1 MRGVIESVKKE
12 LKLKNTALNAAKQ
25 FMEQTSSEMPFG
37 TLRPSVLPIA
47 VIRLPA

>member
-25 FMEQTSSEMPFG
+25 FMEQTSSEMPFDES
-37 TLRPSVLPIA
+37 TIQQNNL
-47 VIRLPA
+47 